1 MAFEQTWQGGASA
14 TGEDANSWAEANNWK
29 PVSIRSADF
38 QWTASGSGT
47 NEYYL
52 EAAGGGDPGIDNEPG
67 KSLADGSE
75 LTPGSAGSLAAGEW
89 DWADN
94 DTLGFSTVYVRLSDG
109 ADPDSKAAGF
119 VTATI
124 LPQDG
129 DEVVITA
136 PGGGTHYAIT
146 AGLDQSGVTLGSLR
160 IDQSYEGSGIGTAAA
175 YLRIGATD
183 VVIGAD
189 YADSDGQGSQR
200 VKLDLGTAAAYLRIG
215 ATDVVIGADYADSDG
230 QGSQRVKLDLGAAAT
245 TVQILDSA
253 VQGNPASQKPIQL
266 LMNNGASKVFARRG
280 NFSIAAEHGETATL
294 GVLDIGYTSNQQS
307 DVSCLIGDGVTLNT
321 TGDELEMEG
330 GEVVCLASVTTATV
344 RGGRLTTEGGGTI
357 GTLEVHG
364 GTVVSNS
371 TGTVTLINARGG
383 EVSFERS
390 RAERTVTTLKVW
402 SGAVLRG
409 VGREYLTLTN
419 DPQLQ
424 EGVVLAAT

>member
-160 IDQSYEGSGIGTAAA
+160 IDQSYEGSGI
-175 YLRIGATD
+175 
-183 VVIGAD
+183 
-189 YADSDGQGSQR
+189 
-200 VKLDLGTAAAYLRIG
+200 GTAAAYLRIG